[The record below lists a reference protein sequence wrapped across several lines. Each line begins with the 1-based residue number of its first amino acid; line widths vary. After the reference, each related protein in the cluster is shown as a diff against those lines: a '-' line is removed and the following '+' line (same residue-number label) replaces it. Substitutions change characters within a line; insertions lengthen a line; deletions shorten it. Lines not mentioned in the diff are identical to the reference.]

1 MGNSVSS
8 SPEPRLVVL
17 LSGEGGNLQAIVD
30 HIARGE
36 LRARVVRVLS
46 DNPRAFGLRRAR
58 RCHIPNFTVAAA
70 DYPKRTA
77 WEAALSAKVDEAR
90 ADLIV
95 LAGFMRVLS
104 AGFVNRY
111 PRKILNIHPS
121 LLPRHKGLDTHRRAL
136 EAGDARHGASVHF
149 VTAEVDGGPV
159 LLQGS
164 VAVEPGDTVES
175 LRKKV
180 QRVEHRIYSE
190 AIALAARGKC

>member
-1 MGNSVSS
+1 MSS
-8 SPEPRLVVL
+8 SPEPRLAVL

-30 HIARGE
+30 RIARGE

-46 DNPRAFGLRRAR
+46 DQPDAFGLQRAR
-58 RCHIPNFTVAAA
+58 RRGIPAFTVAVA
-70 DYPKRTA
+70 DYPDRAA
-77 WEAALSAKVDEAR
+77 WEAALSARVDEAR

-95 LAGFMRVLS
+95 LGGFMRVLS

-121 LLPRHKGLDTHRRAL
+121 LLPRHKGLDTHRRVL
-136 EAGDARHGASVHF
+136 DAGDARHGASVHF

-159 LLQGS
+159 LLQGE

-180 QRVEHRIYSE
+180 RQVEHRIYSE
-190 AIALAARGKC
+190 AIAMAARGKC

>member
-1 MGNSVSS
+1 M
-8 SPEPRLVVL
+8 L

-30 HIARGE
+30 HITRGE

-46 DNPRAFGLRRAR
+46 DKPDAFGLQRAR
-58 RCHIPNFTVAAA
+58 RCGIPAFTVAVAGHPGRA
-70 DYPKRTA
+70 A
-77 WEAALSAKVDEAR
+77 WEAALAAKVDQAR

-136 EAGDARHGASVHF
+136 RAGDARHGASVHF
-149 VTAEVDGGPV
+149 VTAELDSGPV
-159 LLQGS
+159 IMQGE

-180 QRVEHRIYSE
+180 QKVEHRIYSE
-190 AIALAARGKC
+190 AIALVARGKC

>member
-1 MGNSVSS
+1 M
-8 SPEPRLVVL
+8 L

-46 DNPRAFGLRRAR
+46 DKPDAFGLQRAR
-58 RCHIPNFTVAAA
+58 RCGIPAFTVAVA
-70 DYPKRTA
+70 DYSNRAA

-121 LLPRHKGLDTHRRAL
+121 LLPRHKGLDTHRRVL
-136 EAGDARHGASVHF
+136 DAGDARHGASVHY

-159 LLQGS
+159 LLQGE
-164 VAVEPGDTVES
+164 VAVEPGDSVES

-190 AIALAARGKC
+190 AIAMAARVKC

>member
-1 MGNSVSS
+1 MSS
-8 SPEPRLVVL
+8 SPEPRLAVL

-30 HIARGE
+30 RIARGE

-46 DNPRAFGLRRAR
+46 DQPDAFGLQRAR
-58 RCHIPNFTVAAA
+58 RRGIPAFTVAVA
-70 DYPKRTA
+70 DYPDRAA
-77 WEAALSAKVDEAR
+77 WEAALSARVDEAR

-121 LLPRHKGLDTHRRAL
+121 LLPRHKGLDTHRRVL
-136 EAGDARHGASVHF
+136 DAGDARHGASVHF

-159 LLQGS
+159 LLQGE

-180 QRVEHRIYSE
+180 RQVEHRIYSE
-190 AIALAARGKC
+190 AIAMAARGKC

>member
-1 MGNSVSS
+1 MSS
-8 SPEPRLVVL
+8 SPEPRLAVL
-17 LSGEGGNLQAIVD
+17 LSGGGSNLQAIVD
-30 HIARGE
+30 CIARGE

-46 DNPRAFGLRRAR
+46 DNPDAFGLQRAR
-58 RCHIPNFTVAAA
+58 RCGIPAFTVAVA
-70 DYPKRTA
+70 DYPDRA
-77 WEAALSAKVDEAR
+77 SWESALAAKVDEAG

-95 LAGFMRVLS
+95 LAGFMRVLG

-121 LLPRHKGLDTHRRAL
+121 LLPRHKGLNTHRRAL
-136 EAGDARHGASVHF
+136 EAGDARHGATVHF

-159 LLQGS
+159 IVQGI

-180 QRVEHRIYSE
+180 QQVEHRIYSE
-190 AIALAARGKC
+190 AIALVARGKC

>member
-1 MGNSVSS
+1 M
-8 SPEPRLVVL
+8 L
-17 LSGEGGNLQAIVD
+17 LSGGGSNLQAIVD
-30 HIARGE
+30 CIARGE

-46 DNPRAFGLRRAR
+46 DNPDAFGLQRAR
-58 RCHIPNFTVAAA
+58 RCGIPAFTAAVA
-70 DYPKRTA
+70 DYPDRA
-77 WEAALSAKVDEAR
+77 SWESALAAKVDEAG

-95 LAGFMRVLS
+95 LAGFMRVLG

-121 LLPRHKGLDTHRRAL
+121 LLPRHKGLNTHRRAL
-136 EAGDARHGASVHF
+136 EAGDARHGATVHF

-159 LLQGS
+159 IVQGI

-180 QRVEHRIYSE
+180 QQVEHRIYSE
-190 AIALAARGKC
+190 AIALVARGKC